1 MVKRLQIVD
10 LVPNE
15 SYWVLRSGIDQ
26 MEWYMYRPILAKF
39 IRFSKNDQ
47 PYFQTQLGPASS
59 LATESLA
66 TLGWQGPA
74 SSLPTESLATLGW
87 QGSAIYP
94 TSFFHYYEDLPTDNM
109 RYCMI

>member
-26 MEWYMYRPILAKF
+26 IEWYVYRPILAKF
-39 IRFSKNDQ
+39 IRFSKNDK
-47 PYFQTQLGPASS
+47 PYFQTQLGPAYS

-66 TLGWQGPA
+66 TLGWQG
-74 SSLPTESLATLGW
+74 
-87 QGSAIYP
+87 SAIFH
-94 TSFFHYYEDLPTDNM
+94 TSFFHYYEDLPTDKM

>member
-10 LVPNE
+10 LVPDE

-39 IRFSKNDQ
+39 IRFSKNDE

-74 SSLPTESLATLGW
+74 
-87 QGSAIYP
+87 IFP
-94 TSFFHYYEDLPTDNM
+94 TSFFHYYEDLPTDKM

>member
-10 LVPNE
+10 LVPDE

-26 MEWYMYRPILAKF
+26 IEWYIYKPILAKF

-74 SSLPTESLATLGW
+74 
-87 QGSAIYP
+87 IFP
-94 TSFFHYYEDLPTDNM
+94 TSFFHYYEDLPTDKM
-109 RYCMI
+109 RYCVI

>member
-66 TLGWQGPA
+66 TLGWQG
-74 SSLPTESLATLGW
+74 
-87 QGSAIYP
+87 SAIFP
-94 TSFFHYYEDLPTDNM
+94 TSFFHYYEDLPTDKM

>member
-26 MEWYMYRPILAKF
+26 IEWYVYRPILAKF

-66 TLGWQGPA
+66 TLGWQG
-74 SSLPTESLATLGW
+74 
-87 QGSAIYP
+87 SAIFP
-94 TSFFHYYEDLPTDNM
+94 TSFFHYYEDLPTDKM

>member
-10 LVPNE
+10 LVPDE

-26 MEWYMYRPILAKF
+26 MEWYMYKPILAKF

-66 TLGWQGPA
+66 TP
-74 SSLPTESLATLGW
+74 GW
-87 QGSAIYP
+87 QGSAIFP
-94 TSFFHYYEDLPTDNM
+94 TSFFHYYEDLPTDKM
-109 RYCMI
+109 RYCVI

>member
-10 LVPNE
+10 LVPDE

-26 MEWYMYRPILAKF
+26 IEWYIYKPILAKF

-47 PYFQTQLGPASS
+47 PYFETQLGPASS

-74 SSLPTESLATLGW
+74 
-87 QGSAIYP
+87 IFP
-94 TSFFHYYEDLPTDNM
+94 TSFFHYYEDLPTDKM
-109 RYCMI
+109 RYCVI

>member
-10 LVPNE
+10 LVPDE

-26 MEWYMYRPILAKF
+26 MEWYTYRPILAKF
-39 IRFSKNDQ
+39 IRFSKNDE

-66 TLGWQGPA
+66 TLGWQG
-74 SSLPTESLATLGW
+74 
-87 QGSAIYP
+87 SAIFP
-94 TSFFHYYEDLPTDNM
+94 TSFFHYYEDLPTDKM

>member
-1 MVKRLQIVD
+1 MVQRLQIVD
-10 LVPNE
+10 LLPGE

-39 IRFSKNDQ
+39 IRFSKNDE

-66 TLGWQGPA
+66 TLGWQG
-74 SSLPTESLATLGW
+74 
-87 QGSAIYP
+87 SAIFP
-94 TSFFHYYEDLPTDNM
+94 TSFFHYYEDLPTDKM
-109 RYCMI
+109 R

>member
-10 LVPNE
+10 LVPDE

-66 TLGWQGPA
+66 TLGWQG
-74 SSLPTESLATLGW
+74 
-87 QGSAIYP
+87 SAIFP
-94 TSFFHYYEDLPTDNM
+94 TSFFHYYEDLPTDKM

>member
-10 LVPNE
+10 LVPDE

-26 MEWYMYRPILAKF
+26 IEWYVYRPILAKF

-59 LATESLA
+59 D
-66 TLGWQGPA
+66 LGWQGPA
-74 SSLPTESLATLGW
+74 SSLATESLATLGW
-87 QGSAIYP
+87 QGSAIFP
-94 TSFFHYYEDLPTDNM
+94 TSFFHYYEDLPTDKM

>member
-10 LVPNE
+10 LVPDE

-26 MEWYMYRPILAKF
+26 MEWYMYKPILAKF

-66 TLGWQGPA
+66 TLGWQG
-74 SSLPTESLATLGW
+74 
-87 QGSAIYP
+87 SAIYP
-94 TSFFHYYEDLPTDNM
+94 TSFFHYYEDLPTDKM

>member
-10 LVPNE
+10 LVPDE

-74 SSLPTESLATLGW
+74 
-87 QGSAIYP
+87 IFP
-94 TSFFHYYEDLPTDNM
+94 TSFFHYYEDLPLDKMKKLKND
-109 RYCMI
+109 IQ

>member
-10 LVPNE
+10 LVPDE

-26 MEWYMYRPILAKF
+26 MEWYMYKPILAKF

-74 SSLPTESLATLGW
+74 
-87 QGSAIYP
+87 IFP
-94 TSFFHYYEDLPTDNM
+94 TSFFHYYEDLPTDKM

>member
-10 LVPNE
+10 LVPDE

-47 PYFQTQLGPASS
+47 PYFQTQLGSASS

-66 TLGWQGPA
+66 TLGWQG
-74 SSLPTESLATLGW
+74 
-87 QGSAIYP
+87 SAIFP
-94 TSFFHYYEDLPTDNM
+94 TSFFHYYEDLPTDKM

>member
-10 LVPNE
+10 LVPDE
-15 SYWVLRSGIDQ
+15 SYWILRSGIDQ
-26 MEWYMYRPILAKF
+26 MEWYVYRPILAKF

-66 TLGWQGPA
+66 TLGWQG
-74 SSLPTESLATLGW
+74 
-87 QGSAIYP
+87 SAIFP
-94 TSFFHYYEDLPTDNM
+94 TSFFHYYEDLPTDKM

>member
-10 LVPNE
+10 LVPDE

-26 MEWYMYRPILAKF
+26 MEWYMYKPILAKF

-59 LATESLA
+59 LATESVA
-66 TLGWQGPA
+66 TLGWKGPA
-74 SSLPTESLATLGW
+74 
-87 QGSAIYP
+87 IFP
-94 TSFFHYYEDLPTDNM
+94 TSFFHYYEDLPTDKM

>member
-10 LVPNE
+10 LVPDE

-26 MEWYMYRPILAKF
+26 IEWYMYKPILAKF

-66 TLGWQGPA
+66 TLGWQG
-74 SSLPTESLATLGW
+74 
-87 QGSAIYP
+87 SAIFP
-94 TSFFHYYEDLPTDNM
+94 TSFFHYYEDLPTDKM
-109 RYCMI
+109 RDCVI

>member
-10 LVPNE
+10 LVPDE

-26 MEWYMYRPILAKF
+26 IEWYVYRPILAKF

-66 TLGWQGPA
+66 TLGWQG
-74 SSLPTESLATLGW
+74 
-87 QGSAIYP
+87 SAIFP
-94 TSFFHYYEDLPTDNM
+94 TSFFHYYEDLPTDKM
-109 RYCMI
+109 RYCVI